1 MFARVSQR
9 NSVTEHLDGL
19 LKDTVDLH
27 VHALPD
33 VVPRIVDAMEL
44 LAQAEKL
51 GMKALVLKCHHMLT
65 ANLTWLIERVK
76 PSQTRVFGA
85 LVLNSS
91 CGGLNPA
98 AVEVAIK
105 LGAKIIWMPTQSAA
119 HHIGGYG
126 GDPSTG
132 IRVVDARGNVLP
144 EVKTIIEKI
153 AEAGITL
160 ATGHI
165 SPEETVALV
174 ERAKDLRLRKILV
187 THAEHI
193 VNIPVDLQKNLA
205 DEGAYIEH
213 GWFST
218 TPNAGRFQVDSHEIH
233 RQITEVGPRSCVLT
247 SDGGQKGIPTPAEG
261 FGIFIN
267 TMIDYGLTQDE
278 IDTMTKRNP
287 AALLGL

>member
-1 MFARVSQR
+1 M
-9 NSVTEHLDGL
+9 
-19 LKDTVDLH
+19 DLH

-33 VVPRIVDAMEL
+33 VVPRILDAMEL
-44 LAQAEKL
+44 LAQAEKF
-51 GMKALVLKCHHMLT
+51 GMKAIVLKCHHTHT
-65 ANLTWLIERVK
+65 ANLTWLIEHVR
-76 PSQTRVFGA
+76 PSRTKFFGA

-119 HHIGGYG
+119 HHLGSYG

-144 EVKTIIEKI
+144 EVSSIIEKI
-153 AEAGITL
+153 AEADIIL

-174 ERAKDLRLRKILV
+174 ERAKDLHLGKILV

-193 VNIPVDLQKNLA
+193 VKIPIDVQKHLA

-218 TPNAGRFQVDSHEIH
+218 TLNAGKFQVDSREIY
-233 RQITEVGPRSCVLT
+233 RQIAEVGPKSCILT

-261 FGIFIN
+261 FRIFID
-267 TMIDYGLTQDE
+267 TMLDYGLTQEE
-278 IDTMTKRNP
+278 IDTMTKKNP
-287 AALLGL
+287 SSLLGL